1 MSSYLEIY
9 LQKKKKEGEEKGE
22 RLLLCSISR
31 ADEIYSLFYDN
42 NVGCTTDDGLHEFDS
57 SDFTALIDELTER
70 MSNVLMDIMHDKE
83 NLHLISNKDSIAEIL
98 DSIKCSKEYYQR
110 LMSDRTILMSLG
122 TLFSD
127 VGKEWCDFNKLYW
140 KIA

>member
-1 MSSYLEIY
+1 
-9 LQKKKKEGEEKGE
+9 
-22 RLLLCSISR
+22 
-31 ADEIYSLFYDN
+31 
-42 NVGCTTDDGLHEFDS
+42 
-57 SDFTALIDELTER
+57 
-70 MSNVLMDIMHDKE
+70 MDIMHDKE

-127 VGKEWCDFNKLYW
+127 VGKEWCDFDKIYW
-140 KIA
+140 KTT